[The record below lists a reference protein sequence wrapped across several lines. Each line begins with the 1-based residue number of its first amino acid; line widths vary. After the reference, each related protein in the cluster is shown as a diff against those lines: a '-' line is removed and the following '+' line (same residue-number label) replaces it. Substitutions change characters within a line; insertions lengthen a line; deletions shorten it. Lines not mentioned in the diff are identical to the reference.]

1 MVVESGFS
9 AMKASETEMKY
20 MSHLD
25 IQTYNALRVIQ
36 GYWNRDTF
44 ETFEIPVEL
53 HNLVLKAG
61 QEYKTLSKEKA
72 IEATRKRTY
81 AEDLREEV
89 HVFKRRSTHDIQRQ
103 INDTKKIRRQ
113 ATNA

>member
-1 MVVESGFS
+1 M
-9 AMKASETEMKY
+9 
-20 MSHLD
+20 
-25 IQTYNALRVIQ
+25 
-36 GYWNRDTF
+36 
-44 ETFEIPVEL
+44 EL
-53 HNLVLKAG
+53 HSFVLKAG

-103 INDTKKIRRQ
+103 INDTKKMIEEARKQVADLESKQQTLESERDSF
-113 ATNA
+113 AASFVAGL